1 MMTNLNFSYQSKNLV
16 SRILKICMESIIRSH
31 LRVGKLS
38 TSLTFQKEELRLRT
52 RKPSGVGFIVSLYN
66 PIDHNGTILTDQ
78 HLVLSLPDIVYSL
91 LDCMQ

>member
-16 SRILKICMESIIRSH
+16 SRLFKICMESIMRSH
-31 LRVGKLS
+31 LRVGKSS

-52 RKPSGVGFIVSLYN
+52 RKPSGVGFIVSLYS
-66 PIDHNGTILTDQ
+66 PIDLNGTILTDQ